1 MRMIGPGNVL
11 VHDYLDTDRDIVV
24 QALQDHLDNFETLR
38 RVFAQFL

>member
-1 MRMIGPGNVL
+1 MIGPGNVL

-24 QALQDHLDNFETLR
+24 QALQDRLDNFETLR